1 MEENKDKKVEE
12 KVEEKEGLT
21 LGMDNKNKEAFNIF
35 LKEGNDAFIKHVFKG
50 EGGGQLSYAEMR
62 MMYG

>member
-12 KVEEKEGLT
+12 KVEGLT

-35 LKEGNDAFIKHVFKG
+35 LKEGNNSFIKHVFKG
-50 EGGGQLSYAEMR
+50 ESGEKLSYAEMR